1 VVCSRYRNL
10 KRTCP
15 VGIVALLLHYF
26 DRTFLF
32 MKFLEKDL
40 EQIIFES
47 GRDSLRE
54 KGLPVYGKM
63 FRQLRIGKYG
73 IADLVTFTRPMY
85 DGPQRKYFVP
95 GQITIYELK
104 KDQIGIASFLQ
115 SLNYVKGIQRY
126 LEKKGK
132 QEKYIINLVIIGK
145 ELDKTGS
152 FCYIHNLLSIKN
164 EYYDLESNLSESGE
178 ISFYTYEYT
187 LDGLKFNYESEYV
200 KNDEGF

>member
-1 VVCSRYRNL
+1 
-10 KRTCP
+10 
-15 VGIVALLLHYF
+15 
-26 DRTFLF
+26 

-164 EYYDLESNLSESGE
+164 EYYDLESNLCESGE

>member
-1 VVCSRYRNL
+1 
-10 KRTCP
+10 
-15 VGIVALLLHYF
+15 
-26 DRTFLF
+26 

-63 FRQLRIGKYG
+63 FRQLRIG
-73 IADLVTFTRPMY
+73 MY

>member
-1 VVCSRYRNL
+1 
-10 KRTCP
+10 
-15 VGIVALLLHYF
+15 
-26 DRTFLF
+26 

-54 KGLPVYGKM
+54 RGLPINGKL
-63 FRQLRIGKYG
+63 FRQLRIGNYG

-85 DGPQRKYFVP
+85 DGPKRKYFVP

-104 KDQIGIASFLQ
+104 KEQIGIASFLQ

-132 QEKYIINLVIIGK
+132 SDKYIINLVIIGK
-145 ELDKTGS
+145 ELDQTGS
-152 FCYIHNLLSIKN
+152 FCYINHLLSIN
-164 EYYDLESNLSESGE
+164 NDYYDLESNISESGE
-178 ISFYTYEYT
+178 ISFYTYEYN
-187 LDGLKFNYESEYV
+187 LDGLKFNYQSEYV